1 MTINIF
7 FFVQTWKQSTH
18 SNNGLFHLFKFILVW
33 LESMRDQGLWCITI
47 KYFYHC
53 RANFIYRYRQKHF
66 WCLYQMREK
75 SKLLTA
81 IVDDKLMI
89 VRVHKKLLSFNFFSK
104 QIIMSRACEI
114 VVSELHKWAPMKYRS
129 IVKYNNRNQWNRI
142 PKYLLNTHIFISICR
157 INILLG
163 FCWLK

>member
-104 QIIMSRACEI
+104 QIIMSRNRRNYT
-114 VVSELHKWAPMKYRS
+114 SEH
-129 IVKYNNRNQWNRI
+129 QWNTAQSSNI
-142 PKYLLNTHIFISICR
+142 IIE
-157 INILLG
+157 INEIEYQNAY
-163 FCWLK
+163 WIHTSSYPYAE